1 MPGSGAHLPP
11 AAWSGDAGVFDSYL
25 ADSGQDYVLVG
36 LPQQERVRVRFSG
49 HFQGQPVVWD
59 CEFVTLAAEY
69 AERRK
74 HRPGEVGGVRNFIE
88 IGKPE
93 SHGVPLRVGLGV
105 ACTDR
110 PAIEKMIIMIRNYKR
125 LHPGRHEY
133 GEPWEPLSPE

>member
-1 MPGSGAHLPP
+1 MPGSGEPLPP

-36 LPQQERVRVRFSG
+36 TPQQERARVRFSG
-49 HFQGQPVVWD
+49 RFQGQPVVWD

-74 HRPGEVGGVRNFIE
+74 HSPGEVGGVRNFIE
-88 IGKPE
+88 IGE
-93 SHGVPLRVGLGV
+93 AQSHGVPLRVGLGV
-105 ACTDR
+105 ACIDR
-110 PAIEKMIIMIRNYKR
+110 PAVEKMIIMIRNYKR

-133 GEPWEPLSPE
+133 GEPWVPLSPE